1 MEDTS
6 EVLPEIEIPTE
17 EAIELRRLI
26 KDISNIVH
34 CNISSD

>member
-17 EAIELRRLI
+17 EAIALRRLI
-26 KDISNIVH
+26 KDVSVLL
-34 CNISSD
+34 